1 MGIRLREYGSTSSIN
16 DQGISNLSFFD
27 MINQFDQVKPDQ
39 RSSAPAQI
47 GELLRPQDSAL
58 RAPLPSAPSPGPAS
72 GEDQGTGRKDGPE
85 RVRKKSGGT
94 ESSLGTSALLRKI
107 RSSSRGELDGKG
119 ETNEDKGGKG
129 STDGSYK
136 PWVCPKSFVHFDAQS
151 ILFDL
156 HEAAAQRSFD
166 TQRRNTATGASAASV
181 SPTIPSRSSAPN
193 LTEHI
198 YSSIED
204 LTQNVDP
211 GTATPSLVM
220 DPLDGASTNSSS
232 PLLLSCPHF
241 VNETGGHSERNISF
255 LTSSVERGDGEGGTG
270 WLRKSNASMSVL
282 EIPIEQQDS
291 RLERLKLY
299 SIEHVDLGA
308 RYYRDHFYEKGK
320 TDMSLKNCHSFIVEI
335 LRWLF
340 PPVQTDYLQTNDR
353 ILCFTLNEALTDI
366 YLLVT
371 MNVVLAAKA
380 RVFTIFNF

>member
-1 MGIRLREYGSTSSIN
+1 MGKRVREYGSTSSIN

-27 MINQFDQVKPDQ
+27 MISQFNQVKPDQ
-39 RSSAPAQI
+39 RSSAPVQM
-47 GELLRPQDSAL
+47 GELLCPQDSAL
-58 RAPLPSAPSPGPAS
+58 RAPLPSASSPGPAS
-72 GEDQGTGRKDGPE
+72 GNDQGTGRRDGPE

-94 ESSLGTSALLRKI
+94 ESSLGTSALLRKN
-107 RSSSRGELDGKG
+107 RSSSRGELDGGKG
-119 ETNEDKGGKG
+119 ETNEDRGGKG
-129 STDGSYK
+129 STDTSYK

-156 HEAAAQRSFD
+156 HKAAAQRSFD

-181 SPTIPSRSSAPN
+181 SPSIPSRSSAPN
-193 LTEHI
+193 LNEHI

-204 LTQNVDP
+204 LTQNVDA
-211 GTATPSLVM
+211 GTTTPSLVM
-220 DPLDGASTNSSS
+220 DPLDGPSTNSSS

-255 LTSSVERGDGEGGTG
+255 LSSSVERGDGGGGSG

-282 EIPIEQQDS
+282 EIPIEQQVS

-320 TDMSLKNCHSFIVEI
+320 TDTSFKSLPSIHH
-335 LRWLF
+335 
-340 PPVQTDYLQTNDR
+340 
-353 ILCFTLNEALTDI
+353 
-366 YLLVT
+366 
-371 MNVVLAAKA
+371 
-380 RVFTIFNF
+380 